1 MMWIK
6 VEVKV
11 QTGQCY
17 DVDAYVILNDRR
29 GGNENIVVKESTYVQ
44 VCKKYLPQNEK
55 EIRKI
60 QIKKIQIQIQ
70 PMVKRVQAIKSAKG
84 TLVRIR

>member
-29 GGNENIVVKESTYVQ
+29 GGNENIVVKESTYGQ
-44 VCKKYLPQNEK
+44 VCKKYLPQNE
-55 EIRKI
+55 
-60 QIKKIQIQIQ
+60 IQIQ
-70 PMVKRVQAIKSAKG
+70 K
-84 TLVRIR
+84 

>member
-29 GGNENIVVKESTYVQ
+29 GGKENIVVKESTYGQ
-44 VCKKYLPQNEK
+44 VCKKYLPQNE
-55 EIRKI
+55 
-60 QIKKIQIQIQ
+60 IQIQ
-70 PMVKRVQAIKSAKG
+70 K
-84 TLVRIR
+84 